1 MSGDGAAR
9 IRAKLKSQIIAGTVV
24 RERHRPV
31 RPLW

>member
-1 MSGDGAAR
+1 MKRKFKTHLLSDD
-9 IRAKLKSQIIAGTVV
+9 VV